1 MKLNLA
7 VTMTI
12 LFLFSAQ
19 TQSQAPPKPEPGITY
34 ILEDEWTL
42 DRFPNEL
49 LVEHNWRSKAY
60 IPGDKDAEY
69 LKFEP
74 EDTSYHLLVRES
86 KKKPGYCNIYN
97 GSLAAQGYLLQKAI
111 EPNPWL
117 RKTIRHFTTHRIPV
131 QAFTVFHL
139 QGLKESSDTFSAR
152 IVALD

>member
-60 IPGDKDAEY
+60 IPEATEVTSVAQTNFMSAG
-69 LKFEP
+69 P
-74 EDTSYHLLVRES
+74 TDTLEQRHNVLV
-86 KKKPGYCNIYN
+86 G
-97 GSLAAQGYLLQKAI
+97 AADVTSV
-111 EPNPWL
+111 W
-117 RKTIRHFTTHRIPV
+117 
-131 QAFTVFHL
+131 
-139 QGLKESSDTFSAR
+139 
-152 IVALD
+152 